1 MMASA
6 SERAASAA
14 SAAQDLLGNPY
25 IRRVV
30 EDPEI
35 RDNARVAYSAA
46 REAIE
51 RISSSDNPA
60 SAILDDRK
68 VQRSIKRAGEAAMET
83 RALIIEPRRSH
94 HIFRNLV
101 ILGAGV
107 VLAVALSEGLRNKVL
122 DMLFGAEEEFDYVP
136 TTAPPAASA
145 KAEAPSTA
153 DVAATN
159 GKAERVVPSAT
170 GRFSR
175 TSRTGAGCPSGAAC
189 ASAAA
194 CAHQRA

>member
-51 RISSSDNPA
+51 RISNSDNPA

-122 DMLFGAEEEFDYVP
+122 DLLFGAEEEFDYVP
-136 TTAPPAASA
+136 TTAPPASSA
-145 KAEAPSTA
+145 TAEAPSAA

-159 GKAERVVPSAT
+159 GKADTAEAD
-170 GRFSR
+170 
-175 TSRTGAGCPSGAAC
+175 AAVD
-189 ASAAA
+189 SE
-194 CAHQRA
+194 

>member
-35 RDNARVAYSAA
+35 RDNARVAYAAA
-46 REAIE
+46 REAID
-51 RISSSDNPA
+51 RISSSENPA

-68 VQRSIKRAGEAAMET
+68 VQRSIKRAGEAALET

-94 HIFRNLV
+94 HFVRNLV
-101 ILGAGV
+101 IITAGV
-107 VLAVALSEGLRNKVL
+107 VLAIALSEGLRNKVL
-122 DMLFGAEEEFDYVP
+122 DLLFGAEEEFDYVP

-145 KAEAPSTA
+145 NAGAPSTA

-159 GKAERVVPSAT
+159 GKADTAD
-170 GRFSR
+170 
-175 TSRTGAGCPSGAAC
+175 ADAAVD
-189 ASAAA
+189 SE
-194 CAHQRA
+194 

>member
-1 MMASA
+1 MASA
-6 SERAASAA
+6 SERAATAA

-46 REAIE
+46 REAID
-51 RISSSDNPA
+51 RISNSDNPA

-94 HIFRNLV
+94 HLVRNLV
-101 ILGAGV
+101 ILGAGA

-159 GKAERVVPSAT
+159 GKADKADK
-170 GRFSR
+170 
-175 TSRTGAGCPSGAAC
+175 AGKADAD
-189 ASAAA
+189 AAA
-194 CAHQRA
+194 DSE